1 MNKTAK
7 ILIVVALLAAVV
19 LVITLKQG
27 KSGTNAPD
35 AELQPSANLPR
46 LVDVGAG
53 TCIPCKMMAPILEQL
68 RSEYAGRLKVEFF
81 DVREDPNVITEYDV
95 MIIPTQILY
104 DASGTELFRHEGFIS
119 KEDILAKFNELGVEL
134 TENK

>member
-1 MNKTAK
+1 
-7 ILIVVALLAAVV
+7 
-19 LVITLKQG
+19 
-27 KSGTNAPD
+27 
-35 AELQPSANLPR
+35 
-46 LVDVGAG
+46 
-53 TCIPCKMMAPILEQL
+53 MAPILEQL